1 MKFNVRFTINRF
13 PMRNMYRAIEMVE
26 KSFLF
31 PNDQPDAE
39 NVVVETPKS
48 FFNRDIEKN
57 AEQKMAVNDF
67 SLNIFSIRKNY
78 KLYIILYYFLPL
90 IVLGK
95 PNRFRGRER
104 RALYCV
110 WTSRNRQNRDNS

>member
-31 PNDQPDAE
+31 PNVHPEAE
-39 NVVVETPKS
+39 NVIVETPKS

-57 AEQKMAVNDF
+57 AEQKMAVKDF
-67 SLNIFSIRKNY
+67 PFDISLIHNN
-78 KLYIILYYFLPL
+78 
-90 IVLGK
+90 
-95 PNRFRGRER
+95 
-104 RALYCV
+104 
-110 WTSRNRQNRDNS
+110 

>member
-31 PNDQPDAE
+31 PNAHPEAE
-39 NVVVETPKS
+39 NVIVETPKS

-57 AEQKMAVNDF
+57 AEQKMAVSDF
-67 SLNIFSIRKNY
+67 PFNISLIDKN
-78 KLYIILYYFLPL
+78 
-90 IVLGK
+90 
-95 PNRFRGRER
+95 
-104 RALYCV
+104 
-110 WTSRNRQNRDNS
+110 

>member
-67 SLNIFSIRKNY
+67 SLNIFSNNNNGI
-78 KLYIILYYFLPL
+78 
-90 IVLGK
+90 
-95 PNRFRGRER
+95 
-104 RALYCV
+104 
-110 WTSRNRQNRDNS
+110 

>member
-31 PNDQPDAE
+31 PNVQPDAE

-67 SLNIFSIRKNY
+67 PLNTFSIHNSS
-78 KLYIILYYFLPL
+78 IL
-90 IVLGK
+90 
-95 PNRFRGRER
+95 
-104 RALYCV
+104 
-110 WTSRNRQNRDNS
+110 